1 MRRLF
6 FILRVDGGWGPTF
19 WFFKSL
25 DINMVYSL
33 GIYVCIYS
41 GRSLVVQIAS
51 ARATGPDL
59 ESFCSFFTLS
69 VNISG
74 GN

>member
-1 MRRLF
+1 MERGMNVF
-6 FILRVDGGWGPTF
+6 SIIF
-19 WFFKSL
+19 
-25 DINMVYSL
+25 MVS
-33 GIYVCIYS
+33 IYS
-41 GRSLVVQIAS
+41 GRNLVVQIAS

-69 VNISG
+69 VHVSD